1 MLSLFECISRPSSLS
16 IEEITLFAIANLMF
30 HLLDFLKLFMMSFKY
45 GLFLLRRFSTD
56 YALFLSLLLSYSI

>member
-1 MLSLFECISRPSSLS
+1 MLSFFECIARSSSLS
-16 IEEITLFAIANLMF
+16 IEEITLFAIVNLMF
-30 HLLDFLKLFMMSFKY
+30 HLLDFLKIFMMSFKY